1 MSTQSDDDAWMAA
14 DDYGRSLRGLTVNLL
29 VCDLPRVRSFHL
41 QVLAAEELYFDSDF
55 AAYRFQGAE
64 WMLHADHTY
73 AAHPLHPMLEPM
85 APRGIGAEL
94 RLHRR
99 DPDDAVRVAITLG
112 YTVLQKA
119 TDKPHGTREA
129 FIVDA
134 DG

>member
-73 AAHPLHPMLEPM
+73 AAHPLHPMLKPM
-85 APRGIGAEL
+85 APAGLAPSCACTGAIQMTPCES
-94 RLHRR
+94 RLHW
-99 DPDDAVRVAITLG
+99 
-112 YTVLQKA
+112 
-119 TDKPHGTREA
+119 GTRCCRRQVTSHTVPA
-129 FIVDA
+129 RLL
-134 DG
+134 